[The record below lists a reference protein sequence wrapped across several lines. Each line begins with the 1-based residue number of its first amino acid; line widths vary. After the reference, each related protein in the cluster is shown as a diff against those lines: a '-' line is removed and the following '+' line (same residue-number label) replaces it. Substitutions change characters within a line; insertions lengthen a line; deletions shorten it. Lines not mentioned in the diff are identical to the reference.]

1 MKKIAI
7 NLGIMALIVLT
18 VIFGIFW
25 FLDTYTKHDEA
36 LVNIPNLEGV
46 RASKALSALD
56 DLGLQGMVS
65 DTVYKDGAKKLAV
78 INQNPIAGLDVKKGR
93 KVYLVINTGD
103 VPMVIVPDLAEKT
116 SLQQATNI
124 LLRRH
129 LKVGQIIKVVNSS
142 VKTKNDEPVLA
153 QYIAGTTE
161 ELVPGTEIERNSEV
175 DLVVGITADYYL
187 SDSTAVDIGIDGE
200 DN

>member
-25 FLDTYTKHDEA
+25 FLDTYTKHDDS
-36 LVNIPNLEGV
+36 LVKIPNLEGV
-46 RASKALSALD
+46 RAYKALSALD

-103 VPMVIVPDLAEKT
+103 VPMVRVPDLAEKT

-124 LLRRH
+124 LLRSH

-142 VKTKNDEPVLA
+142 VKTKHDEPVLA

-175 DLVVGITADYYL
+175 DLVVGIAVDYYL
-187 SDSTAVDIGIDGE
+187 SDSTAVDIGIDGG

>member
-25 FLDTYTKHDEA
+25 FLDTYTKHDDA
-36 LVNIPNLEGV
+36 LVKIPNLEGV
-46 RASKALSALD
+46 RASRALSALD

-103 VPMVIVPDLAEKT
+103 VPMVRVPDLAEKT

-124 LLRRH
+124 LLRSH

-142 VKTKNDEPVLA
+142 VKTKHDEPVLA

-175 DLVVGITADYYL
+175 DLVVGITVDYYL
-187 SDSTAVDIGIDGE
+187 SDSTAVDIGIDGG

>member
-25 FLDTYTKHDEA
+25 FLDSYTKHDDA

-46 RASKALSALD
+46 RASKALRTLD
-56 DLGLQGMVS
+56 DLGIQGMVS

-129 LKVGQIIKVVNSS
+129 LKVGQIIKEVNSS

-187 SDSTAVDIGIDGE
+187 SDSTIVDIDIDEE
-200 DN
+200 DY

>member
-25 FLDTYTKHDEA
+25 FLDTYTKHDDP

-46 RASKALSALD
+46 RAYKALSALD

-124 LLRRH
+124 LLRSH

-142 VKTKNDEPVLA
+142 VKTKHDEPVLA

-187 SDSTAVDIGIDGE
+187 SDSTAVDIGIDGG

>member
-25 FLDTYTKHDEA
+25 FLDSYTKHDDA

-46 RASKALSALD
+46 RASKALRTLD

-129 LKVGQIIKVVNSS
+129 LKVGQIIKEVNSS

-187 SDSTAVDIGIDGE
+187 SDSTIVDIDIDEE
-200 DN
+200 DY

>member
-103 VPMVIVPDLAEKT
+103 VPMVRVPDLAEKT

-124 LLRRH
+124 LLRSH

-142 VKTKNDEPVLA
+142 VKTKHDEPVLA

-187 SDSTAVDIGIDGE
+187 SDSTAVDIGIDVG

>member
-25 FLDTYTKHDEA
+25 FLDTYTKHDDS
-36 LVNIPNLEGV
+36 LVKIPNLEGV
-46 RASKALSALD
+46 RAYKALSALD

-124 LLRRH
+124 LLRSH

-142 VKTKNDEPVLA
+142 VKTKHDEPVLA

-187 SDSTAVDIGIDGE
+187 SDSTAVDIGIDVG

>member
-1 MKKIAI
+1 
-7 NLGIMALIVLT
+7 
-18 VIFGIFW
+18 
-25 FLDTYTKHDEA
+25 
-36 LVNIPNLEGV
+36 
-46 RASKALSALD
+46 
-56 DLGLQGMVS
+56 MVS

-103 VPMVIVPDLAEKT
+103 VPMVRVPDLAEKT

-124 LLRRH
+124 LLRSH

-142 VKTKNDEPVLA
+142 VKTKHDEPVLA

-175 DLVVGITADYYL
+175 DLLVGITADYYL
-187 SDSTAVDIGIDGE
+187 SDSTAVDIGIDGG

>member
-25 FLDTYTKHDEA
+25 FLDTYTKHDDP
-36 LVNIPNLEGV
+36 LVKIPNLEGV
-46 RASKALSALD
+46 RAYKALSALD

-124 LLRRH
+124 LLRSH

-175 DLVVGITADYYL
+175 DLLVGITADYYL
-187 SDSTAVDIGIDGE
+187 SDSTAVDIGIDGG

>member
-25 FLDTYTKHDEA
+25 FLDTYTKHDDA
-36 LVNIPNLEGV
+36 LVKVPNLEGV
-46 RASKALSALD
+46 RVSKAISTLEELE
-56 DLGLQGMVS
+56 LQVLVS
-65 DTVYKDGAKKLAV
+65 DTVYKDGAKRFAV

-129 LKVGQIIKVVNSS
+129 LKVGKIIKVVNSS

-161 ELVPGTEIERNSEV
+161 KLVPGTEIERNSEV
-175 DLVVGITADYYL
+175 DLVVGITANYYQ
-187 SDSTAVDIGIDGE
+187 SDSTEVDIDGGDE
-200 DN
+200 

>member
-1 MKKIAI
+1 
-7 NLGIMALIVLT
+7 MALIVFT

-25 FLDTYTKHDEA
+25 FLDTYTKHDDA
-36 LVNIPNLEGV
+36 LVQIPNLEGI
-46 RASKALSALD
+46 RASKALSVLD
-56 DLGLQGMVS
+56 VLELQGMVS

-78 INQNPIAGLDVKKGR
+78 INQNPVAGLDVKKGR

-124 LLRRH
+124 LLRSH
-129 LKVGQIIKVVNSS
+129 LKVGQVIKVVNSS

-153 QYIAGTTE
+153 QYISGTTE

-187 SDSTAVDIGIDGE
+187 SDSTAVDIGIDGGG
-200 DN
+200 N

>member
-129 LKVGQIIKVVNSS
+129 LKVGQIIKEVNSS

-187 SDSTAVDIGIDGE
+187 SDSTIVDIDIDEE
-200 DN
+200 DY

>member
-7 NLGIMALIVLT
+7 NLGIMVLIVLT

-25 FLDTYTKHDEA
+25 LLDTYTKHGDE
-36 LVNIPNLEGV
+36 LVKIPNLEGV
-46 RASKALSALD
+46 RATKAISALED
-56 DLGLQGMVS
+56 AGLEGVVT
-65 DTVYKDGAKKLAV
+65 DTVYKDGARKLAV

-93 KVYLVINTGD
+93 KVYLVINTD
-103 VPMVIVPDLAEKT
+103 NVPMVIVPDLAEKT

-129 LKVGQIIKVVNSS
+129 LKVGKIIKQVNSS
-142 VKTKNDEPVLA
+142 VRTRTDEPVLA

-161 ELVPGTEIERNSEV
+161 KLVPGTEIERNSEV
-175 DLVVGITADYYL
+175 DLVVGISADYY
-187 SDSTAVDIGIDGE
+187 STDTSAVDLGVE
-200 DN
+200 DIEE